1 MFQASDWYSM
11 TKNSINV
18 ANQRAKKLW
27 KYYSSLEEVLRDLYP
42 EYPWDPLQFVLSTH
56 AQDGFWNDREHVI
69 QLTIAAEQQLGIQQV
84 IFPTNHSRCFR
95 S

>member
-27 KYYSSLEEVLRDLYP
+27 KYYPSLKKALRDLYP
-42 EYPWDPLQFVLSTH
+42 EYPWDPLQFARVRLRHSLLPLI
-56 AQDGFWNDREHVI
+56 VK
-69 QLTIAAEQQLGIQQV
+69 AEQQLGIQQV
-84 IFPTNHSRCFR
+84 KGSLHGILLPHSL
-95 S
+95 SHWTY

>member
-42 EYPWDPLQFVLSTH
+42 EYPWDPSRFASERRHEKDSLL
-56 AQDGFWNDREHVI
+56 RLI
-69 QLTIAAEQQLGIQQV
+69 IAAEQQLGIQQV
-84 IFPTNHSRCFR
+84 L
-95 S
+95 